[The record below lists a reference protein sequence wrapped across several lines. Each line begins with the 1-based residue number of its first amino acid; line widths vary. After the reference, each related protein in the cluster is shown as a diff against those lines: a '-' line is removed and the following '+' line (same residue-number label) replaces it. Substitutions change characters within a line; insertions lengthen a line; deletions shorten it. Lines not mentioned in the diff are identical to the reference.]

1 MGYTCL
7 ILSMVLYLVIFA
19 LPFFDGETEEKV
31 ALAGVLYISS
41 YAVMF
46 FGGAVLGPD
55 IMDKLKSTWKKWFR
69 RKSDQ
74 SLLADQEN
82 EES

>member
-1 MGYTCL
+1 VGYGSL

-19 LPFFDGETEEKV
+19 LPFFDGETQEKV

-46 FGGAVLGPD
+46 FGGAVLGPE

-74 SLLADQEN
+74 SLLSDQEN
-82 EES
+82 EEV

>member
-46 FGGAVLGPD
+46 FGGAVLGPE
-55 IMDKLKSTWKKWFR
+55 IMEKLKSTWKKWLR
-69 RKSDQ
+69 RKPESATVPDQ
-74 SLLADQEN
+74 KKQ
-82 EES
+82 